1 MQSIFLSSS
10 VTVNTSSSFLV
21 YCLPIIK
28 NKTQRAKNK
37 AKRNK
42 WQLHLP
48 TLLKGSK
55 KYIYKLFLLQISFQ
69 IKTGGFNLSHMVCKA
84 LEFLDVFYFL
94 KFFRVSDVT
103 LRAPIYCKKH
113 LLAHLKSSCWQT
125 KNTLIICRNILF
137 EYNAISQDL
146 QWTWNYFQGIYK
158 NNSLNNLNE
167 VTKSILTLNNSFYSE
182 LKLINTE
189 PIPVSWSGGTTST
202 KKIRQGYWIS
212 HQAPCKAHCS
222 YIFFFYLG
230 FLSRTFT
237 NHIWEGICLSPHYH
251 FHPLHRHLNISQA
264 INAESSPLHIAINCR
279 LQNVISQNFKDTRKW
294 GCLLKQKNLNN
305 S

>member
-202 KKIRQGYWIS
+202 KKLGKAIELVTKLLVKLIAHIS
-212 HQAPCKAHCS
+212 
-222 YIFFFYLG
+222 FFSIWVFFHEHSRITFGRAFVYL
-230 FLSRTFT
+230 LTTTSTHFT
-237 NHIWEGICLSPHYH
+237 G
-251 FHPLHRHLNISQA
+251 
-264 INAESSPLHIAINCR
+264 
-279 LQNVISQNFKDTRKW
+279 T
-294 GCLLKQKNLNN
+294 
-305 S
+305 